1 MTLRVTNITCRKK
14 TNGTYVIRIVIRN
27 SVIYFF
33 VFLVL
38 RVLMSVLLT
47 LALLGSGPLL

>member
-1 MTLRVTNITCRKK
+1 MTFCKK
-14 TNGTYVIRIVIRN
+14 INGTYVIRIVKRN
-27 SVIYFF
+27 SVISF
-33 VFLVL
+33 FLVL

>member
-1 MTLRVTNITCRKK
+1 MTLRVRYITCRKK
-14 TNGTYVIRIVIRN
+14 INGTYVIRIVIRN